1 MPADDAVNNQPRTGK
16 QTGNSINSALLNLN
30 EPDIELMSQEEFE
43 TVPRYLKGRLSL
55 DRINSFI
62 SSIAKV
68 FTDKY
73 AILKGNPA
81 RLPPDSR
88 HRYYQWR
95 EEENAEVQGQ
105 FFVSENDVKNGI
117 GKGST
122 GIKID
127 PANRSILAI
136 LRHSGRLREVRGG
149 GVVRLVLN

>member
-1 MPADDAVNNQPRTGK
+1 LPADDAINTQPRSGK
-16 QTGNSINSALLNLN
+16 QTANNINSTLLNLN
-30 EPDIELMSQEEFE
+30 DPNIELMGLDEFE

-62 SSIAKV
+62 SSIAKL
-68 FTDKY
+68 FADKY

-95 EEENAEVQGQ
+95 EEENTEVQGQ
-105 FFVSENDVKNGI
+105 FFVSENDLKNGI

-136 LRHSGRLREVRGG
+136 LRHTGRLREVRGG